1 MKNTN
6 LNGPEDFNVQVVAP
20 FKLQD
25 FVVGFRYALGN
36 FRRTPESF
44 FAKRSFETPGEG
56 VATVHA
62 DYTVADNNLNVAA
75 QWSSDKLGVT
85 VIADGDVQSR
95 LKSVGA
101 VKTLS
106 VNSNRFTF
114 SAAYDVLQKKLAAV
128 VNAKA
133 DANGVNLSFD
143 TASQNPVLTVS
154 REIDENNEVAPT
166 ISLKTGEL
174 SYGYKRKWT
183 GGSLLAK
190 LLPGDKLSLTW
201 KDHGANGAW
210 TTQADIPFDD
220 ASKSKVSFSHEWDY

>member
-6 LNGPEDFNVQVVAP
+6 VNGPEDFNLQVVAP
-20 FKLQD
+20 FKFQD
-25 FVVGFRYALGN
+25 YIVGFKYALGN

-56 VATVHA
+56 VATVNA

-75 QWSSDKLGVT
+75 QWTSDKLGLKLG
-85 VIADGDVQSR
+85 AEGDVQSR
-95 LKSVGA
+95 LKTVSA
-101 VKTLS
+101 VKSVS
-106 VNSNRFTF
+106 VNSNKFTL
-114 SAAYDVLQKKLAAV
+114 SAAYDILQKKLAAT

-133 DANGVNLSFD
+133 DATGVNLQYD
-143 TASQNPVLTVS
+143 TVSQNPSLTVS
-154 REIDENNEVAPT
+154 RELDENNEVAPT
-166 ISLKTGEL
+166 ISLKTGEI
-174 SYGYKRKWT
+174 SYAYKRKWV

-190 LLPGDKLSLTW
+190 VFPGDKVSVTW

-210 TTQADIPFDD
+210 TTQADVPFDD